1 MGLPSPLASATISPM
16 RCTGPTRTLLVTLL
30 LLAGAARAKAWNGVE
45 PGVTRRDEVVKRFGP
60 PSKTVT
66 VSGKE
71 VLAYTDSAAM
81 KGTSQAQFRVE
92 PTTGVV
98 ERIDVF
104 PATVVDH
111 ETVEATFGPICPKAG
126 APQPAACFQKK
137 LTDDFRTY
145 YVYARLGL
153 AVFFD
158 ESEDRVQSFVYTA
171 PRPAAGPAPTPAPA
185 SGPAPPH

>member
-1 MGLPSPLASATISPM
+1 M
-16 RCTGPTRTLLVTLL
+16 RWTAPARALLVTLL
-30 LLAGAARAKAWNGVE
+30 LLAPVARAKAWNGVE

-60 PSKTVT
+60 PSKTLT

-81 KGTSQAQFRVE
+81 KGTSQAQFRVD
-92 PTTGVV
+92 PGTGVV

-104 PATVVDH
+104 PATVIDH
-111 ETVEATFGPICPKAG
+111 ETVEATFGPVCPKAG

-145 YVYARLGL
+145 YVYPRLGL

-158 ESEDRVQSFVYTA
+158 ETDDRVQSFVYTA
-171 PRPAAGPAPTPAPA
+171 PRPASAPA
-185 SGPAPPH
+185 QAPAAATPPH